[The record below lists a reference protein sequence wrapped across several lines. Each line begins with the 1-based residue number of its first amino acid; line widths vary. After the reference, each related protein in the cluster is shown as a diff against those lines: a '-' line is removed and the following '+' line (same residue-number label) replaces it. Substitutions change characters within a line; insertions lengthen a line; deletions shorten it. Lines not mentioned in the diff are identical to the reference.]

1 MIEILLVAV
10 WLYVGV
16 VIYKE
21 IQIKYWYFTYI
32 YKNSNGIGLGKGI
45 INEELSLYKLTKH
58 LEKKGF
64 DNPIITNFKRVS
76 KYDYDEFNKD
86 INKEDIDY

>member
-1 MIEILLVAV
+1 M
-10 WLYVGV
+10 
-16 VIYKE
+16 
-21 IQIKYWYFTYI
+21 
-32 YKNSNGIGLGKGI
+32 
-45 INEELSLYKLTKH
+45 YKLTKH

-64 DNPIITNFKRVS
+64 DNPIITNFKRIS